1 MRSSL
6 MRTDEVPPV
15 NWGTAKHGARR
26 SGKTVKSQRRISEK
40 LKKASYFF
48 FNLTKRRGKTVKIK
62 RRITKRLKK
71 FVN

>member
-15 NWGTAKHGARR
+15 NWETAKHGARR

-40 LKKASYFF
+40 LKKFISYKNKKQKSKLKFF
-48 FNLTKRRGKTVKIK
+48 LKSGKEKGE
-62 RRITKRLKK
+62 
-71 FVN
+71 NSQNQ

>member
-26 SGKTVKSQRRISEK
+26 SGKTVKSQRRISEN
-40 LKKASYFF
+40 LKKKFMNYKNKKTSYFF
-48 FNLTKRRGKTVKIK
+48 LNLTKRRGKQSKSK
-62 RRITKRLKK
+62 DA
-71 FVN
+71 